1 MFNRGP
7 VGHLHYRIHQVMMKH
22 KQFSCNEFRYN
33 ILAQYNELSYIGI
46 GFLLSLAQKNA
57 SNTLYCI
64 ERISRFIAQ
73 YIMGV
78 ITNKVI
84 F

>member
-33 ILAQYNELSYIGI
+33 ILIQYNELILKDNIYKQEY
-46 GFLLSLAQKNA
+46 L
-57 SNTLYCI
+57 
-64 ERISRFIAQ
+64 
-73 YIMGV
+73 
-78 ITNKVI
+78 
-84 F
+84 

>member
-22 KQFSCNEFRYN
+22 KQFIRNEFRYS
-33 ILAQYNELSYIGI
+33 ILIKYNESFD
-46 GFLLSLAQKNA
+46 FLLSLAQNNTSNA
-57 SNTLYCI
+57 LYCI
-64 ERISRFIAQ
+64 EHISRFIAQ